1 MKTSKSA
8 GGIEA
13 VTDRL
18 IPTAER
24 EFDKLEQHLGCDLSG
39 FCDVPAGDFRER
51 ERERNT
57 NGFHTGTLFS
67 SKLLIAFLTTI
78 HFDKWLLRVL
88 G

>member
-13 VTDRL
+13 VTESL

-51 ERERNT
+51 EEYERLSHRNAV
-57 NGFHTGTLFS
+57 
-67 SKLLIAFLTTI
+67 LLQIINSILDHNSF
-78 HFDKWLLRVL
+78 
-88 G
+88 

>member
-13 VTDRL
+13 VTESL

-57 NGFHTGTLFS
+57 NGFHTGMF
-67 SKLLIAFLTTI
+67 F
-78 HFDKWLLRVL
+78 FFPPNY
-88 G
+88 